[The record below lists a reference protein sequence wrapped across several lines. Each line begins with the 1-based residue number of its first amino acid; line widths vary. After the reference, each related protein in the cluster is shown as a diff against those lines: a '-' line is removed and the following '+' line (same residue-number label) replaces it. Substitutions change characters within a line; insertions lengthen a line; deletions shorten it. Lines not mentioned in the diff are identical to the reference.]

1 MLSDGVPE
9 MYRKRVLNFKP
20 RIAFDPSNRK
30 HRLDYAQF
38 LRYNNWKNG
47 CQFFL
52 EEPYMDI
59 PSMINDKLVHYYL
72 QPLMEKV

>member
-1 MLSDGVPE
+1 MMIDGVTV
-9 MYRKRVLNFKP
+9 MYRKRVYSPKP
-20 RIAFDPSNRK
+20 RVAFEPSNRK

-38 LRYNNWKNG
+38 LRYNNWKDG
-47 CQFFL
+47 CQFLL

-72 QPLMEKV
+72 KSMMEQA